1 MRTVRKVNSVWI
13 QCNKERL
20 IAYYL
25 EVKIRSHCGPFLDTF
40 NLFKSGD
47 SGAMYSVAQ
56 TAAQFPSSHIRGNTV
71 LLLVR
76 SLGFLSVDSKDFTKN
91 YNIRLYTNGCF
102 EIFFKIPSQAKQS

>member
-25 EVKIRSHCGPFLDTF
+25 EVKIRSHCGPFLH

-56 TAAQFPSSHIRGNTV
+56 TAAQFASSHIRGNTV
-71 LLLVR
+71 LPLVR
-76 SLGFLSVDSKDFTKN
+76 SLGFLSVNSKDFTKN
-91 YNIRLYTNGCF
+91 
-102 EIFFKIPSQAKQS
+102 